1 MSRRVLLLGGVDPS
15 GGAGITADAIDVALH
30 GAQPL
35 PVPVCLTVQGARGF
49 RGAEPV
55 PERTWRAAIDA
66 VLGDGPVQ
74 AIKLGMLGDA
84 ATASAVAAVLAS
96 LRGHVPIVVDPVLSA
111 TAGGFAPAQQL
122 ASCYRERLLPL
133 ATLFTPNL
141 PELGRICDGR
151 AEQALAAGAQAVLVK
166 GGHGDGRWSEDQL
179 FAAGAQFGFRRPRL
193 DVGSVRGTGC
203 ALASA
208 IAVRLAA
215 REDVPLACQRA
226 GDWLAVLLQQMGP
239 AVADGLP
246 RPLPW
251 AAVPP
256 RGLEAEAR

>member
-1 MSRRVLLLGGVDPS
+1 VSRRVLLLGGVDPS
-15 GGAGITADAIDVALH
+15 GGAGITADAIVVALH

-84 ATASAVAAVLAS
+84 ATASAVAAVLAP

-133 ATLFTPNL
+133 ASLFTPNL

-151 AEQALAAGAQAVLVK
+151 AELALAAGARAVLVK

-179 FAAGAQFGFRRPRL
+179 FAAGAQFVFRRPRL

-215 REDVPLACQRA
+215 GEDVSLACQRA
-226 GDWLAVLLQQMGP
+226 GDWLAALLQRLGP
-239 AVADGLP
+239 PAADGLP

-251 AAVPP
+251 AAVPLP
-256 RGLEAEAR
+256 TLGDRTR